1 MSGGRPR
8 APRGGSVEMPS
19 SGRLFLLFGLF
30 AIAALIVVARL
41 VFLQVIVAQDYSSQA
56 AASRTVSVEL
66 SSRRGTIYDRNGNIL
81 ATSVDATTVYAN
93 PKEVE
98 DIYSVA
104 QALAETLGGEAS
116 TYEEILNQDT
126 TFAYVKR
133 KADVEDAEKL
143 QELALAGIYFIE
155 DTKRVY
161 PYGQAA
167 GQIIGFVGIDGE
179 GLTGLELFYDEIL
192 RGTAGQL
199 VVQQGA
205 YGIPIPGGT
214 EVAEPAVD
222 GEDIIISIDIDMQ
235 VYLENRLAQGV
246 EDIGGKDGSA
256 VLMDAAT
263 GELLAIASTPFF
275 NPSDTS
281 EVEEGATSVKG
292 ITTQFEPGSIFK
304 TVSAAALLEANA
316 VTPDTQ
322 IYCPAQIKADEYYVS
337 DAHERADMTMDMRQ
351 ILADSSNV
359 GIALSI
365 EQYLGFQPLY
375 DKIIKYGLNDATGVD
390 YPGEATGYLTN
401 VNSWSHIQ
409 CYNVTFGQGV
419 SVSPLQMVR
428 FYGALTNDGVACTPH
443 FLISKPQT
451 SEVIS
456 YDTEQIIENKAAIAP
471 LVSMLESVVTDGTG
485 TPAAIEGYRVAGK
498 TGTAEFADEETNQYV
513 ANEYNLD
520 FVGFL
525 PDASSSLVCFVGVN
539 EVPYER
545 QTTEVFRDIMSE
557 AISRYRI
564 TQS

>member
-66 SSRRGTIYDRNGNIL
+66 SPRRGTIYDRNGNIL